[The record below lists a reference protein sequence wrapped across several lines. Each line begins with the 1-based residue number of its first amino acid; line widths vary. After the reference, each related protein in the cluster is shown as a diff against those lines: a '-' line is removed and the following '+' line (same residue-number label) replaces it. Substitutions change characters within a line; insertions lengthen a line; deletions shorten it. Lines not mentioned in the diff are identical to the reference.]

1 MLSRSFNY
9 NKLIYVSSLVRFV
22 FIDNDGSSV
31 FWPQTGKKVNQLCF
45 FFQLYRTRYR
55 VCSLN
60 AVILLSKK
68 AIIVHVKRNVSTS

>member
-31 FWPQTGKKVNQLCF
+31 FWPQTGKKVNRLLF
-45 FFQLYRTRYR
+45 FFSVVPYPLS
-55 VCSLN
+55 SLFFKCRHS
-60 AVILLSKK
+60 V
-68 AIIVHVKRNVSTS
+68 V

>member
-31 FWPQTGKKVNQLCF
+31 FWPQTGKKVNQLC
-45 FFQLYRTRYR
+45 
-55 VCSLN
+55 VCSI
-60 AVILLSKK
+60 VPYPLSRLFFKCRHS
-68 AIIVHVKRNVSTS
+68 VV

>member
-31 FWPQTGKKVNQLCF
+31 FWPQTGKKVNRLF
-45 FFQLYRTRYR
+45 FFFFSCTIP
-55 VCSLN
+55 
-60 AVILLSKK
+60 VIEFVL
-68 AIIVHVKRNVSTS
+68 